1 MRQTT
6 ASKILEAINQHLV
19 TIDSV
24 QVKDKETSVKRE
36 LSSEKLITD
45 LEFYLESGIFA
56 DTLDFEYKTISTD
69 VLQVQAGYMSS
80 ACDKC
85 IDIKLCLCDGV
96 DMQRVDKL
104 LVRDMFS

>member
-6 ASKILEAINQHLV
+6 ASKILEVINQHLV
-19 TIDSV
+19 TIGSI

-36 LSSEKLITD
+36 LSPEQFITD

-56 DTLDFEYKTISTD
+56 DTIDFEYKTVSTD

-85 IDIKLCLCDGV
+85 IDIKMCMCDGV
-96 DMQRVDKL
+96 DMQQVDKL
-104 LVRDMFS
+104 LMKDMFS

>member
-19 TIDSV
+19 TIDGV
-24 QVKDKETSVKRE
+24 QVKDKETSVKQE
-36 LSSEKLITD
+36 LPLEQFITD

-56 DTLDFEYKTISTD
+56 DTLDFEYKAVSTG

-85 IDIKLCLCDGV
+85 IDVKLCLCNGV
-96 DMQRVDKL
+96 DMQQVDKS
-104 LVRDMFS
+104 LVRDTFT